1 MKRAVQ
7 LSVGMV
13 CLCLLLASAA
23 VAQDQYTE
31 GTVERVNLIRI
42 LPGHFNGFMDDI
54 KSNLQPIWEA
64 EKANGLILNY
74 HVFFNQTK
82 SNPDDWDIGV
92 TLEYKNM
99 AALDGLAQKV
109 LDLRMKQYGD
119 KSKEQKVIDKRV
131 DSAQTVASYLI
142 RNVTMK

>member
-7 LSVGMV
+7 LTVGMV

-42 LPGHFNGFMDDI
+42 LPGHFNGFMEDI

-99 AALDGLAQKV
+99 ASLDGLAQKV

-119 KSKEQKVIDKRV
+119 KGKEQKVIDKRV
-131 DSAQTVASYLI
+131 ESAQTVASYLI

>member
-1 MKRAVQ
+1 MKKAAQ
-7 LSVGMV
+7 LTVGLV
-13 CLCLLLASAA
+13 CLCVLLAGAA

-42 LPGHFNGFMDDI
+42 LPGHFNGFMEDI
-54 KSNLQPIWEA
+54 KTNLQPIWEA
-64 EKANGLILNY
+64 EKANGLIMSY

-82 SNPDDWDIGV
+82 ANADDWDLGV

-119 KSKEQKVIDKRV
+119 KGKEQKVVDKRV
-131 DSAQTVASYLI
+131 ESAHTVASYLI

>member
-1 MKRAVQ
+1 
-7 LSVGMV
+7 MV

-74 HVFFNQTK
+74 QVFFNQTK
-82 SNPDDWDIGV
+82 SNPEDWDIGV

>member
-7 LSVGMV
+7 LTVAMI

-42 LPGHFNGFMDDI
+42 LPGHFNGFMEDI

-99 AALDGLAQKV
+99 ASLDGLAQKV

-119 KSKEQKVIDKRV
+119 KGKEQKVVDKRV
-131 DSAQTVASYLI
+131 ESAQTVASYLI

>member
-7 LSVGMV
+7 LTVGTV

-42 LPGHFNGFMDDI
+42 LPGHFNGFMEDI

-99 AALDGLAQKV
+99 GSLDGLAQKV
-109 LDLRMKQYGD
+109 LDLRMRQYGD
-119 KSKEQKVIDKRV
+119 KGKEQKVIDKRV
-131 DSAQTVASYLI
+131 ESAQTVASYLI

>member
-1 MKRAVQ
+1 MKKAVQ
-7 LSVGMV
+7 LSVGV
-13 CLCLLLASAA
+13 LCFSLLLATAA
-23 VAQDQYTE
+23 IAQDQYTE

-42 LPGHFNGFMDDI
+42 FPGHFNGFMEDI

-74 HVFFNQTK
+74 HVFLNQTK
-82 SNPDDWDIGV
+82 SNPEDWDIGV
-92 TLEYKNM
+92 SFEYKNM

-119 KSKEQKVIDKRV
+119 KGKEQKVIDKRV
-131 DSAQTVASYLI
+131 ESAQTVAIYLI

>member
-1 MKRAVQ
+1 MKRALQ
-7 LSVGMV
+7 LSVGIV
-13 CLCLLLASAA
+13 CLCLLFVSAA

-42 LPGHFNGFMDDI
+42 LPGHFNGFMEDI

-82 SNPDDWDIGV
+82 SSPEDWDIGV
-92 TLEYKNM
+92 SLEYKNM
-99 AALDGLAQKV
+99 ASLDGLAQKV
-109 LDLRMKQYGD
+109 LDLRMRQYGD
-119 KSKEQKVIDKRV
+119 KGKEQKVVDKRV
-131 DSAQTVASYLI
+131 ESAQTVASYLI

>member
-54 KSNLQPIWEA
+54 KSNLQPIWDA

-74 HVFFNQTK
+74 QVFFNQTK
-82 SNPDDWDIGV
+82 SNPEDWDIGV

>member
-1 MKRAVQ
+1 MRRALQ
-7 LSVGMV
+7 LSVGVV
-13 CLCLLLASAA
+13 CFCLLLASAA

-31 GTVERVNLIRI
+31 GTVERVILIRI
-42 LPGHFNGFMDDI
+42 LPGHFSGFMDDI
-54 KSNLQPIWEA
+54 KTNLQPIWDA
-64 EKANGLILNY
+64 EKANGLILSY

-82 SNPDDWDIGV
+82 ANQDDWDIGIS
-92 TLEYKNM
+92 LEYKNM
-99 AALDGLAQKV
+99 ASLDGLAQKV

-131 DSAQTVASYLI
+131 ESAQTVASYLI